1 MKIQFLPL
9 CAGLLAMS
17 AMPAALAQ
25 SYTKQAELD
34 LAATGE
40 TFSIGQTQYRIAP
53 AAEVKRADAA
63 TDPRRDV
70 IVGEYVVEPKAAAAN
85 ARSKR
90 AVDAVAGNGLGA
102 AVSANGR
109 AVVVAPELNVYFSN
123 ASVVDAVVRETGG
136 TLLYSSA
143 AGGKATIG
151 YASLAEAMKARQRIL
166 GKAGVK
172 EVSPRLVQQRR
183 VAW

>member
-1 MKIQFLPL
+1 MNIRILPL
-9 CAGLLAMS
+9 CAGLLAMC

-25 SYTKQAELD
+25 VYTKQAELD

-40 TFSIGQTQYRIAP
+40 TFNIGQTQYRIAP
-53 AAEVKRADAA
+53 TAEVKRANAE
-63 TDPRRDV
+63 TDLRRDV
-70 IVGEYVVEPKAAAAN
+70 VVGEYVIEPKSAAAGARSERAAKAAAG
-85 ARSKR
+85 S
-90 AVDAVAGNGLGA
+90 GLGA

-109 AVVVAPELNVYFSN
+109 AGVVAPELNVYFTN
-123 ASVVDAVVRETGG
+123 AGVVDALVRDTGG

-151 YASLAEAMKARQRIL
+151 YSSLAEAMKARQRIL
-166 GKAGVK
+166 GKAGIK